1 MSRESRLRLVKN
13 KLRLLRRRSRRLA
26 VRMFGSYGP
35 DELIAALRTGGVSAG
50 DSIMLHS
57 AFDPEHGFLGT
68 SSEVTDAF
76 VAAVGPPGTLLMVS
90 LPYRT
95 STLEYLRTL
104 ERFDVRRTP
113 SAMGLMS
120 EFFRRRDGVLRS
132 LHPTHPV
139 LALGRLA
146 EWFVAGHEDC
156 RHPCGP
162 GSPFARLLEA
172 DGKAV
177 FFNVGF
183 EYLTFFHYLE
193 HMVSPRLPF
202 PLYTDEVF
210 EVPVLDH
217 HGLAR
222 VVCTHAFSTEA
233 IRRRRFPR
241 LEQWVRERGLIREA
255 RVGASRI
262 LVARVRE
269 IANLVEEKAAQ
280 GEYFYDLAMT
290 NRGTRSAQ

>member
-1 MSRESRLRLVKN
+1 MSAQRSLRTLKN

-26 VRMFGSYGP
+26 VRMFRSYGP
-35 DELIAALRTGGVSAG
+35 AELIAALRAAGVSAG

-57 AFDPEHGFLGT
+57 AFDPDHGFLGT

-76 VAAVGPPGTLLMVS
+76 VEAVGPQGTLLMVS

-95 STLEYLRTL
+95 SALEYLRTL
-104 ERFDVRRTP
+104 DRFDVRRTP

-120 EFFRRRDGVLRS
+120 EFFRRREGVLRS

-139 LALGRLA
+139 LASGRLA
-146 EWFVAGHEDC
+146 DWLVAGHEDC

-162 GSPFARLLEA
+162 GSPFARFLEA
-172 DGKAV
+172 DGKVV

-202 PLYTDEVF
+202 PLYTKELF
-210 EVPVLDH
+210 EVPVLDRQ
-217 HGLAR
+217 GTAR
-222 VVCTHAFSTEA
+222 IVHTYAFSLEA

-241 LEQWVRERGLIREA
+241 LEQWVRERGLIHEV

-262 LVARVRE
+262 LVTRVRE
-269 IANLVEEKAAQ
+269 IANLVEEKAAR
-280 GEYFYDLAMT
+280 GEYFYDLAT
-290 NRGTRSAQ
+290 TD